1 MVVVSLLNGFRTGII
16 YAMACQNRM
25 SPDRRFLMLALGM
38 IVCLLSMSAESRA
51 ENKPVGSVFV
61 DIPEQGQ
68 VRFETTEKEDKVPA
82 RFHLEPHTFPFSCQF
97 KRMSGPVRVYD
108 VTFPSPVQTEVKENN
123 TVHGHYY
130 QPEGPGPFPACVCLH
145 ILGGGFELSEM
156 SANALARQGI
166 AALTIKMPYYAQR
179 RGVGEQSRRRMIS
192 FVPEHTAEGMTQ
204 AVLDVRRA
212 AAWLASREEVD
223 ANRLGVTGI
232 SLEGIMSALSSA
244 AEPRFKKVA
253 IYLGGGNLA
262 LGIWEN
268 PHPHAKQFRQQWL
281 QNGGTYDSFLSIMS
295 PVDPHTY
302 GHLLK
307 DRDVLM
313 VVAKH
318 DEILPPKSSIALWE
332 SIGKKPELVW
342 LDSGHITAAMYIF
355 GETQRMTTFFS
366 HWK

>member
-1 MVVVSLLNGFRTGII
+1 
-16 YAMACQNRM
+16 MALKQHT
-25 SPDRRFLMLALGM
+25 PLERRFLILVLGIIACLA
-38 IVCLLSMSAESRA
+38 VMSEQSKA
-51 ENKPVGSVFV
+51 ENKPTDPVFV

-68 VRFETTEKEDKVPA
+68 VRFETTEMEGKVPD
-82 RFHLEPHTFPFSCQF
+82 RFHLDPHQFPYTCKF

-108 VTFPSPVQTEVKENN
+108 VTFPSPVKTKVEANN

-130 QPEGPGPFPACVCLH
+130 QPEGTGPFPACVCLH

-156 SANALARQGI
+156 SANSLARQGI

-179 RGVGEQSRRRMIS
+179 RGVGEDRYRRMIS
-192 FVPEHTAEGMTQ
+192 FVPQHTAEGMTQ
-204 AVLDVRRA
+204 AVLDIRQA
-212 AAWLASREEVD
+212 TAWLMSREEVD

-232 SLEGIMSALSSA
+232 SLGGIMSALSSA

-281 QNGGTYDSFLSIMS
+281 KSGGTYESFLKIMS

-302 GHLLK
+302 GHLLQN
-307 DRDVLM
+307 RDVLM

-318 DEILPPKSSIALWE
+318 DEILPPKSAIALWE

-342 LDSGHITAAMYIF
+342 LDSGHISAALYIF
-355 GETQRMTTFFS
+355 GETQRLTTFFS
-366 HWK
+366 QWK

>member
-1 MVVVSLLNGFRTGII
+1 MTFQHGLS
-16 YAMACQNRM
+16 
-25 SPDRRFLMLALGM
+25 SDRRFLIL
-38 IVCLLSMSAESRA
+38 VCVVSLCLCFQTEQIRAES
-51 ENKPVGSVFV
+51 KPTGPVFV

-68 VRFETTEKEDKVPA
+68 VQFETIAGEENVPA
-82 RFHLEPHTFPFSCQF
+82 RFHLKPHTFPFSCQF

-108 VTFPSPVQTEVKENN
+108 VTFPSPVKTEVAENN

-130 QPEGPGPFPACVCLH
+130 QPAGSGPFPACVCLH

-156 SANALARQGI
+156 SANSLARQGI

-179 RGVGEQSRRRMIS
+179 RGKGEQGRRRMIS

-204 AVLDVRRA
+204 AVLDVRQA
-212 AAWLASREEVD
+212 AAWLASRQEVD
-223 ANRLGVTGI
+223 AERMGVTGI
-232 SLEGIMSALSSA
+232 SLGGIMSALSSA

-268 PHPHAKQFRQQWL
+268 PHPHAKQFRKHWL
-281 QNGGTYDSFLSIMS
+281 ENGGTYESFLKIMK

-302 GHLLK
+302 GHLLQN
-307 DRDVLM
+307 RDVLM

-318 DEILPPKSSIALWE
+318 DEILPPQSSLALWE

-355 GETQRMTTFFS
+355 GETRRLTTFFS
-366 HWK
+366 KWETE

>member
-1 MVVVSLLNGFRTGII
+1 
-16 YAMACQNRM
+16 MAFKQRM
-25 SPDRRFLMLALGM
+25 FSERRFLILALG
-38 IVCLLSMSAESRA
+38 IIACLAVLGDQSRA
-51 ENKPVGSVFV
+51 ENKPTSPVYV

-68 VRFETTEKEDKVPA
+68 VRFQTTEMEGKVPD
-82 RFHLEPHTFPFSCQF
+82 RFHLDPHTFPYTCKF

-108 VTFPSPVQTEVKENN
+108 VTFPSPVKTKVEANN

-156 SANALARQGI
+156 SANSLARQGI

-179 RGVGEQSRRRMIS
+179 RGLGEDRYRRMIS
-192 FVPEHTAEGMTQ
+192 FVPQHTAEGMTQ
-204 AVLDVRRA
+204 AVLDIRQA
-212 AAWLASREEVD
+212 TAWLMSRNEVD
-223 ANRLGVTGI
+223 ASRLGVTGI
-232 SLEGIMSALSSA
+232 SLGGIMSALSSA

-268 PHPHAKQFRQQWL
+268 PHPHAKQFRKQWL
-281 QNGGTYDSFLSIMS
+281 KSGGTYESFLKIMS

-302 GHLLK
+302 GHLLQN
-307 DRDVLM
+307 RDVLM

-355 GETQRMTTFFS
+355 GETQRLTTFFS
-366 HWK
+366 QWK

>member
-1 MVVVSLLNGFRTGII
+1 MS
-16 YAMACQNRM
+16 CNRCT
-25 SPDRRFLMLALGM
+25 SRDRRFLLLSLG
-38 IVCLLSMSAESRA
+38 ISVCLFVTAEESRG
-51 ENKPVGSVFV
+51 ENKPAGPVFV
-61 DIPEQGQ
+61 DIPARGQ
-68 VRFETTEKEDKVPA
+68 VRFETTAKEEKVPA
-82 RFHLEPHTFPFSCQF
+82 RFHLAAHTFPFTCEF

-108 VTFPSPVQTEVKENN
+108 VTFPSPVKTKVEANN

-130 QPEGPGPFPACVCLH
+130 QPAGDGPFPACVCLH

-156 SANALARQGI
+156 SANSLARQGI

-179 RGVGEQSRRRMIS
+179 RGVGENGRRRMIS

-212 AAWLASREEVD
+212 AAWLANRDEV
-223 ANRLGVTGI
+223 NSQKLGVTGI
-232 SLEGIMSALSSA
+232 SLGGIMSALSSA

-268 PHPHAKQFRQQWL
+268 PHPHAKQFRKQWL
-281 QNGGTYDSFLSIMS
+281 QNGGTYESFLKIMS

-302 GHLLK
+302 GHLLE

-355 GETQRMTTFFS
+355 GETRRLTTFFS
-366 HWK
+366 NWE

>member
-1 MVVVSLLNGFRTGII
+1 MTFQHRLS
-16 YAMACQNRM
+16 
-25 SPDRRFLMLALGM
+25 SDRRLLILVCVFSLCL
-38 IVCLLSMSAESRA
+38 CLLTGQSRA
-51 ENKPVGSVFV
+51 ESKPSGPLFV

-68 VRFETTEKEDKVPA
+68 VQFETIKGEENVPA

-108 VTFPSPVQTEVKENN
+108 VTFPSPVKTEVAENN

-130 QPEGPGPFPACVCLH
+130 QPEGPGPFPACICLH

-156 SANALARQGI
+156 SANSLARQGI

-204 AVLDVRRA
+204 AVLDVRQA

-223 ANRLGVTGI
+223 VERMGVTGI
-232 SLEGIMSALSSA
+232 SLGGIMSALSSA

-268 PHPHAKQFRQQWL
+268 PHPHAKQFRKHWL
-281 QNGGTYDSFLSIMS
+281 ENGGTYESFLKIMK

-302 GHLLK
+302 GHLLQN
-307 DRDVLM
+307 RDVLM

-318 DEILPPKSSIALWE
+318 DEILPPKSSVALWE

-355 GETQRMTTFFS
+355 GETRRLTTFFS
-366 HWK
+366 DWSAEK

>member
-1 MVVVSLLNGFRTGII
+1 
-16 YAMACQNRM
+16 MACLNRLL
-25 SPDRRFLMLALGM
+25 PNRRLFTRTWVIGF
-38 IVCLLSMSAESRA
+38 ILLILVGQSRA
-51 ENKPVGSVFV
+51 ENKPAGPVFV

-68 VRFETTEKEDKVPA
+68 VQFETIEGEENVPA

-108 VTFPSPVQTEVKENN
+108 VTFPSPVKTEVPENN

-156 SANALARQGI
+156 SANSLARQGI

-179 RGVGEQSRRRMIS
+179 RGVGEQSQRRMIS
-192 FVPEHTAEGMTQ
+192 FVPEHTAAGMTQ

-212 AAWLASREEVD
+212 TAWLASREEVD
-223 ANRLGVTGI
+223 AERMGVTGI
-232 SLEGIMSALSSA
+232 SLGGIMSALSSA

-268 PHPHAKQFRQQWL
+268 PHPHAKLFRKHWL
-281 QNGGTYDSFLSIMS
+281 ENGGTYESFLKIMQ

-302 GHLLK
+302 GHLLQN
-307 DRDVLM
+307 RDVLM

-318 DEILPPKSSIALWE
+318 DEILPPKSAIALWE
-332 SIGKKPELVW
+332 SIGQKPELVW
-342 LDSGHITAAMYIF
+342 LDSGHITAALYIF
-355 GETQRMTTFFS
+355 GETRRLTTFFS
-366 HWK
+366 DWSDKQLSTKTN

>member
-1 MVVVSLLNGFRTGII
+1 
-16 YAMACQNRM
+16 MACKHRM
-25 SPDRRFLMLALGM
+25 SPDRRLLILAWGTL
-38 IVCLLSMSAESRA
+38 ICLFVMTEQSWA
-51 ENKPVGSVFV
+51 ENKPVAPVFV

-68 VRFETTEKEDKVPA
+68 VRFETTKDEGKVPA
-82 RFHLEPHTFPFSCQF
+82 RFHLDAHRFPFTCEF

-108 VTFPSPVQTEVKENN
+108 VTFPSPVKTEVKENN
-123 TVHGHYY
+123 TVYGHYY
-130 QPEGPGPFPACVCLH
+130 QPEGTGPFPACVCLH

-156 SANALARQGI
+156 SANSLARQGI

-179 RGVGEQSRRRMIS
+179 RGVNAQRHRRMIS

-204 AVLDVRRA
+204 AVLDVRQA

-223 ANRLGVTGI
+223 PDRLGVTGI
-232 SLEGIMSALSSA
+232 SLGGIMSALSSA

-268 PHPHAKQFRQQWL
+268 PHPYAKHFRKQWL
-281 QNGGTYDSFLSIMS
+281 ENGGTFESFLKIMA

-318 DEILPPKSSIALWE
+318 DEILPPQSSIALWE

-355 GETQRMTTFFS
+355 GETQRLINFFS
-366 HWK
+366 HWR

>member
-1 MVVVSLLNGFRTGII
+1 MMSCKL
-16 YAMACQNRM
+16 RM
-25 SPDRRFLMLALGM
+25 SSDRRLLILILGIVVFLPVMADQ
-38 IVCLLSMSAESRA
+38 SSA
-51 ENKPVGSVFV
+51 ENKPAGPVFV

-68 VRFETTEKEDKVPA
+68 VRFETTEKEGKVPD
-82 RFHLEPHTFPFSCQF
+82 RFHLDAHTFPFTCEF

-108 VTFPSPVQTEVKENN
+108 VTFPSPVKTKVEENN

-130 QPEGPGPFPACVCLH
+130 QPAGDGPFPACVCLH

-156 SANALARQGI
+156 SANSLARQGI
-166 AALTIKMPYYAQR
+166 AALTIKMPYYAKR
-179 RGVGEQSRRRMIS
+179 RGEGENGRRRMIS

-212 AAWLASREEVD
+212 AAWLANREEV
-223 ANRLGVTGI
+223 NSQKMGVTGI
-232 SLEGIMSALSSA
+232 SLGGIMSALSSA

-268 PHPHAKQFRQQWL
+268 PHPHAQQFRKLWL
-281 QNGGTYDSFLSIMS
+281 QNGGTYESFLKIMA

-302 GHLLK
+302 GHLLE

-355 GETQRMTTFFS
+355 GETRRLTTFFS
-366 HWK
+366 NWK

>member
-1 MVVVSLLNGFRTGII
+1 MLNSHFSYRRRKSFVPFWGLLI
-16 YAMACQNRM
+16 CL
-25 SPDRRFLMLALGM
+25 FLVTSFAQ
-38 IVCLLSMSAESRA
+38 AESRPA
-51 ENKPVGSVFV
+51 PADFV
-61 DIPEQGQ
+61 DIPEQGE
-68 VRFETTEKEDKVPA
+68 VRFETTSKEKNVPN
-82 RFHLEPHTFPFSCQF
+82 RFHLEPHSFPYKCEF

-108 VTFPSPVQTEVKENN
+108 VSFPSPVTTEVKENN

-130 QPEGPGPFPACVCLH
+130 QPEGEGPFPACICLH

-179 RGVGEQSRRRMIS
+179 RGTGEHSRRRMIS

-204 AVLDVRRA
+204 AVLDVRQA
-212 AAWLASREEVD
+212 TAWLASRKEVD
-223 ANRLGVTGI
+223 ADRLGVTGI
-232 SLEGIMSALSSA
+232 SLGGIMSALSSA

-268 PHPHAKQFRQQWL
+268 PHPHAKLFRKQWL
-281 QNGGTYDSFLSIMS
+281 EHGGTFESFLKIMS

-313 VVAKH
+313 VAAKH
-318 DEILPPKSSIALWE
+318 DEILPPKTAIALWE
-332 SIGKKPELVW
+332 SIGKQPELVW
-342 LDSGHITAAMYIF
+342 LDSGHISAALYIF
-355 GETQRMTTFFS
+355 GETQRLTTFFS
-366 HWK
+366 NWDEPTAVR

>member
-1 MVVVSLLNGFRTGII
+1 
-16 YAMACQNRM
+16 M
-25 SPDRRFLMLALGM
+25 SFQHRLSSDRRLLILVCVFFLCL
-38 IVCLLSMSAESRA
+38 CLLTGHSRA
-51 ENKPVGSVFV
+51 ESKPSGSQFV

-68 VRFETTEKEDKVPA
+68 VQFETIKGEENVPA

-108 VTFPSPVQTEVKENN
+108 VTFPSPVKTEVAENN

-130 QPEGPGPFPACVCLH
+130 QPEGPGPFPACICLH

-156 SANALARQGI
+156 SANSLARQGI

-204 AVLDVRRA
+204 AVLDVRQA
-212 AAWLASREEVD
+212 AAWLASRKEVD
-223 ANRLGVTGI
+223 AERMGVTGI
-232 SLEGIMSALSSA
+232 SLGGIMSALSSA

-268 PHPHAKQFRQQWL
+268 PHPHAKLFRKHWL
-281 QNGGTYDSFLSIMS
+281 ENGGTYESFLKIMQ

-302 GHLLK
+302 GHLLQN
-307 DRDVLM
+307 RDVLM

-355 GETQRMTTFFS
+355 GETRRLTTFFS
-366 HWK
+366 DWDSEK

>member
-1 MVVVSLLNGFRTGII
+1 MVSCKQCMLT
-16 YAMACQNRM
+16 Q
-25 SPDRRFLMLALGM
+25 RRFLLFFFGVIL
-38 IVCLLSMSAESRA
+38 VLSVMAEQGRA
-51 ENKPVGSVFV
+51 ENKPAEPVFV
-61 DIPEQGQ
+61 DIPAQGQ
-68 VRFETTEKEDKVPA
+68 VRFETTKKEENVPA
-82 RFHLEPHTFPFSCQF
+82 RFHLEAHQFPFTCKF

-108 VTFPSPVQTEVKENN
+108 VTFPSPVKTNVEENN

-130 QPEGPGPFPACVCLH
+130 QPAGEGPFPACVCLH

-156 SANALARQGI
+156 SANSLARQGI

-179 RGVGEQSRRRMIS
+179 RGVGEKSRRRMIS

-212 AAWLASREEVD
+212 AAWLANRKEVNSSRM
-223 ANRLGVTGI
+223 GVTGI
-232 SLEGIMSALSSA
+232 SLGGIMSALSSA

-268 PHPHAKQFRQQWL
+268 PHPHAKLFRKQWL
-281 QNGGTYDSFLSIMS
+281 QNGGTYESFLKIMS

-313 VVAKH
+313 VAAKH

-332 SIGKKPELVW
+332 SIDKKPELVW

-355 GETQRMTTFFS
+355 GETRRLTTFFS
-366 HWK
+366 TWK

>member
-1 MVVVSLLNGFRTGII
+1 
-16 YAMACQNRM
+16 MAFQQCIF
-25 SPDRRFLMLALGM
+25 SERRFFVLALGL
-38 IVCLLSMSAESRA
+38 IVCFSVMSAQSRA
-51 ENKPVGSVFV
+51 ENKPTGPVYA
-61 DIPEQGQ
+61 DIPEQGE
-68 VRFETTEKEDKVPA
+68 VRFETTKMEGKVPA
-82 RFHLEPHTFPFSCQF
+82 RFQLDPHTFSYTCKF

-108 VTFPSPVQTEVKENN
+108 VTFPSPIKTKVKENN
-123 TVHGHYY
+123 TIHGHYY
-130 QPEGPGPFPACVCLH
+130 QPEGKGPFPACVCLH

-156 SANALARQGI
+156 SANSLARQGI
-166 AALTIKMPYYAQR
+166 AALTIKMPYYAER
-179 RGVGEQSRRRMIS
+179 RGSGENSRRRMIS

-204 AVLDVRRA
+204 AVLDIRQA
-212 AAWLASREEVD
+212 TAWLANREEVD
-223 ANRLGVTGI
+223 SERLGVTGI
-232 SLEGIMSALSSA
+232 SLGGIMSALSSA

-268 PHPHAKQFRQQWL
+268 PHPHAKHFRKQWL
-281 QNGGTYDSFLSIMS
+281 QNGGTFESFLKIMS

-302 GHLLK
+302 GHLLE

-355 GETQRMTTFFS
+355 GETRRLTTFFS
-366 HWK
+366 DWK

>member
-1 MVVVSLLNGFRTGII
+1 MTFLHRLAS
-16 YAMACQNRM
+16 
-25 SPDRRFLMLALGM
+25 DRRLLILVCVFSFSLFFLA
-38 IVCLLSMSAESRA
+38 VQCRA

-68 VRFETTEKEDKVPA
+68 VQFETIKGEANVPT

-108 VTFPSPVQTEVKENN
+108 VTFPSPVKTEVAENN

-156 SANALARQGI
+156 SANSLARQGI

-212 AAWLASREEVD
+212 AAWLASRQEVD
-223 ANRLGVTGI
+223 AERMGVTGI
-232 SLEGIMSALSSA
+232 SLGGIMSALSSA

-268 PHPHAKQFRQQWL
+268 PHPHAKLFRKHWL
-281 QNGGTYDSFLSIMS
+281 ENGETYQTFLKIMT

-302 GHLLK
+302 GHLLQN
-307 DRDVLM
+307 RDVLM

-318 DEILPPKSSIALWE
+318 DEILPPESALALWE
-332 SIGKKPELVW
+332 SIGEKPELVW

-355 GETQRMTTFFS
+355 GETQRLTTFFS
-366 HWK
+366 HWKTEK